1 MIYNSTRIMNEYSIN
16 TIFNEGNRYISN
28 CFNPSEL
35 NVLNEVNIKN
45 IGKTIIE
52 AIKKA
57 FKWIWDKLKQLGAF
71 IKKKFTDISNKI
83 RGIDIDIN
91 IDDKDTEEF
100 KEVEIIILD
109 SDKAIRTINKLE
121 TEFQVSMMFKGVNEI
136 IRSFVTDIKNSVD
149 FCKSN
154 IKSSSNSAINV
165 GKIGIDKRPNYDYN
179 KDKWIIDC
187 KEDCKNNLD
196 RLYKKLDDAK
206 NNIKK
211 INDEEL
217 GGFLDIGKNFD
228 INDVCDALKK
238 KYSFYEEDGSLK
250 KEYQKKITIDS
261 SEDSKKYLKELYDN
275 SIKLNKYLSDACAKN
290 TTEIYKEINDYQKL
304 ADYIVKV
311 IDESTVIIES
321 IDSTLAAEFAK
332 KTKELAEIAAK
343 KAAEEARIKAEM
355 DKIAAENAAKITAG
369 LDKYKKEVE
378 EAQTDKEIVN
388 AFKDIDVVDNGIDD
402 EKWEYRDKKNSAFY
416 DSLTVDKIKK
426 LCAPEFTIE
435 EFVCLS
441 ALRNRPHQS
450 KLDVTEMNMSKIN
463 KEYYK
468 VAQSAERKLAKII
481 KTKYD
486 KFNMLYDLCRT
497 RRVKEILKDYYDK
510 IIIKPIN
517 RDDEEDVEIYSIDS
531 NGLKKA
537 IADNNI
543 SYNDI
548 KKWYVFRYLFKI
560 GVDKRYFDLKTQYEY
575 SRVTD
580 GIKNFMVN
588 SFVIGGKEFIDL
600 IENTYPSIKQDCI
613 SILLNYIK
621 NITHN
626 SKRMLLISSQLDY
639 DDDIGTGLMLYFIVK
654 NKKMLDLDELKYLA
668 KRKLDE
674 IKFNRSKN
682 KDTENKEFYNDYKK
696 FLNEESLFTSINNY
710 NVFSEIK
717 FM

>member
-1 MIYNSTRIMNEYSIN
+1 MIYNSTRIMNEYSIS

-83 RGIDIDIN
+83 RGIDIN
-91 IDDKDTEEF
+91 IDDDKDTEEF
-100 KEVEIIILD
+100 KEVEIIVLD

-121 TEFQVSMMFKGVNEI
+121 TEFNVSMMFKGVNEVL
-136 IRSFVTDIKNSVD
+136 RSFVIDIKKSVD
-149 FCKSN
+149 FCKST
-154 IKSSSNSAINV
+154 IKSDSDSAINV
-165 GKIGIDKRPNYDYN
+165 GKIGIDKLSNYDYN
-179 KDKWIIDC
+179 KDKWIIDS
-187 KEDCKNNLD
+187 KKDCKNNLD

-206 NNIKK
+206 NKIKE
-211 INDEEL
+211 INNKEL
-217 GGFLDIGKNFD
+217 GGFLDIDKDFD

-388 AFKDIDVVDNGIDD
+388 AFQNIDTVDD
-402 EKWEYRDKKNSAFY
+402 EINDENWEYRDKKNSAFY

-441 ALRNRPHQS
+441 ALRSKPHRS
-450 KLDVTEMNMSKIN
+450 KLDTTEMNMGKIN

-481 KTKYD
+481 NTKYD
-486 KFNMLYDLCRT
+486 KFNTLYDLCKA
-497 RRVKEILKDYYDK
+497 RRVKEVLKDYYDK
-510 IIIKPIN
+510 IIIKSTN
-517 RDDEEDVEIYSIDS
+517 RDDEENVEYYSTDA

-548 KKWYVFRYLFKI
+548 KKCYVFRYLFKI

-580 GIKNFMVN
+580 GIKNFTVN
-588 SFVIGGKEFIDL
+588 SFGIISGKEFIDL

-626 SKRMLLISSQLDY
+626 SKRMLSISSQLD
-639 DDDIGTGLMLYFIVK
+639 DDVGTGLMLYFIVK

-682 KDTENKEFYNDYKK
+682 KDAENEEFYNDYKK

-717 FM
+717 FI

>member
-1 MIYNSTRIMNEYSIN
+1 
-16 TIFNEGNRYISN
+16 
-28 CFNPSEL
+28 
-35 NVLNEVNIKN
+35 
-45 IGKTIIE
+45 
-52 AIKKA
+52 
-57 FKWIWDKLKQLGAF
+57 
-71 IKKKFTDISNKI
+71 
-83 RGIDIDIN
+83 
-91 IDDKDTEEF
+91 
-100 KEVEIIILD
+100 
-109 SDKAIRTINKLE
+109 
-121 TEFQVSMMFKGVNEI
+121 MMFKGINEV
-136 IRSFVTDIKNSVD
+136 IRSFVMDIKNSVD
-149 FCKSN
+149 YCKST
-154 IKSSSNSAINV
+154 IKSSSNSAIDV
-165 GKIGIDKRPNYDYN
+165 GKFGIDKQPNYDYN

-187 KEDCKNNLD
+187 KKDCKNNLD

-206 NNIKK
+206 NEIKK

-217 GGFLDIGKNFD
+217 GGFLDLSKDFD
-228 INDVCDALKK
+228 IQDVCDALKK

-250 KEYQKKITIDS
+250 KEYQKKITINS

-311 IDESTVIIES
+311 IDESTVIIDS

-378 EAQTDKEIVN
+378 DAQTDKEIVK

-402 EKWEYRDKKNSAFY
+402 KDWDYRDKKNSAFY

-441 ALRNRPHQS
+441 ALRNKPYKS
-450 KLDVTEMNMSKIN
+450 KLDYTEMNMSKIN

-481 KTKYD
+481 NTKYD

-517 RDDEEDVEIYSIDS
+517 TDDEENVEFYSSDT

-548 KKWYVFRYLFKI
+548 KKYYVFRYLFKT
-560 GVDKRYFDLKTQYEY
+560 GVYKRYFDLKTQYEY

-580 GIKNFMVN
+580 GIKNFMIN
-588 SFVIGGKEFIDL
+588 SFGISDEEFIDL
-600 IENTYPSIKQDCI
+600 IENAYPSIKQDCI
-613 SILLNYIK
+613 GILLNYIK

-626 SKRMLLISSQLDY
+626 SKHILSISGVLR
-639 DDDIGTGLMLYFIVK
+639 DDKANNGLMLYFIVK

-682 KDTENKEFYNDYKK
+682 KDTENEEFYNDYKK

>member
-83 RGIDIDIN
+83 RGIDIN
-91 IDDKDTEEF
+91 IDDDKDTEEF

-154 IKSSSNSAINV
+154 IKSTSNSAINV
-165 GKIGIDKRPNYDYN
+165 GKIGIDKLPNYDYN

-321 IDSTLAAEFAK
+321 IDSILAAEFAK

-388 AFKDIDVVDNGIDD
+388 AFRDIDVVDNGIDD
-402 EKWEYRDKKNSAFY
+402 KNWEYRDKKNSAFY

-441 ALRNRPHQS
+441 ALRKKPNRS
-450 KLDVTEMNMSKIN
+450 KLDYTEMNMGMIN

-481 KTKYD
+481 NTKYD
-486 KFNMLYDLCRT
+486 KFNALYDLCRM
-497 RRVKEILKDYYDK
+497 RKVKEILKDYYDK
-510 IIIKPIN
+510 IIIKQIN
-517 RDDEEDVEIYSIDS
+517 RDDEENIEYYSIDA

-548 KKWYVFRYLFKI
+548 KKCYVFRYLFEI
-560 GVDKRYFDLKTQYEY
+560 GANKSYFDLKTQYEY
-575 SRVTD
+575 SRVTN
-580 GIKNFMVN
+580 GIKNFTTN
-588 SFVIGGKEFIDL
+588 SFGIISGKKFIDL
-600 IENTYPSIKQDCI
+600 IENTYPSIKQDCLN
-613 SILLNYIK
+613 ILLNYIK

-626 SKRMLLISSQLDY
+626 SKRYLSFTDILG
-639 DDDIGTGLMLYFIVK
+639 DDDYTGLELYFIVR
-654 NKKMLDLDELKYLA
+654 NKKMFDIDELEYMA

-674 IKFNRSKN
+674 IKFNKSKN
-682 KDTENKEFYNDYKK
+682 KDAENEKFYNDYKK

>member
-1 MIYNSTRIMNEYSIN
+1 MIYNSTRIMNEYSIS

-83 RGIDIDIN
+83 RGIDIN
-91 IDDKDTEEF
+91 IDDDKDTEEF
-100 KEVEIIILD
+100 KEVEIIVLD

-121 TEFQVSMMFKGVNEI
+121 TEFNVSMMFKGVNEVL
-136 IRSFVTDIKNSVD
+136 RSFVIDIKKSVD
-149 FCKSN
+149 FCKST
-154 IKSSSNSAINV
+154 IKSDSDSAINV
-165 GKIGIDKRPNYDYN
+165 GKIGIDKLSNYDYN
-179 KDKWIIDC
+179 KDKWIIDS
-187 KEDCKNNLD
+187 KKDCKNNLD

-206 NNIKK
+206 NKIKE
-211 INDEEL
+211 INNKEL
-217 GGFLDIGKNFD
+217 GGFLDIDKDFD
-228 INDVCDALKK
+228 IDDVCDALKK

-388 AFKDIDVVDNGIDD
+388 AFQNIDTVDD
-402 EKWEYRDKKNSAFY
+402 EINDEDWEYRNKKNSAFY

-441 ALRNRPHQS
+441 ALRSKPHRS
-450 KLDVTEMNMSKIN
+450 KLDTTEMNMGKIN

-481 KTKYD
+481 NTKYD
-486 KFNMLYDLCRT
+486 KFNTLYDLCKA
-497 RRVKEILKDYYDK
+497 RRVKEVLKDYYDK
-510 IIIKPIN
+510 IIIKSTN
-517 RDDEEDVEIYSIDS
+517 RDDEENVEYYSTDA

-548 KKWYVFRYLFKI
+548 KKCYVFRYLFKI

-580 GIKNFMVN
+580 GIKNFTVN
-588 SFVIGGKEFIDL
+588 SFGIISGKEFIDL

-626 SKRMLLISSQLDY
+626 SKRMLSISSQLD
-639 DDDIGTGLMLYFIVK
+639 DDVGTGLMLYFIVK

-682 KDTENKEFYNDYKK
+682 KDAENEEFYNDYKK

-717 FM
+717 FI

>member
-91 IDDKDTEEF
+91 IDDDKDTEEF
-100 KEVEIIILD
+100 KEVEIIVLD
-109 SDKAIRTINKLE
+109 SNKAIRTINKLE
-121 TEFQVSMMFKGVNEI
+121 TEFQVSMMFKGINEV
-136 IRSFVTDIKNSVD
+136 IRSFVMDIKNSVD
-149 FCKSN
+149 YCKST
-154 IKSSSNSAINV
+154 IKSSSNSAIDV
-165 GKIGIDKRPNYDYN
+165 GKFGIDKQPNYDYN

-187 KEDCKNNLD
+187 KKDCKNNLD

-206 NNIKK
+206 NEIKK

-217 GGFLDIGKNFD
+217 GGFLDLSKDFD
-228 INDVCDALKK
+228 IQDVCDALKK

-250 KEYQKKITIDS
+250 KEYQKKITINS

-311 IDESTVIIES
+311 IDESTVIIDS

-378 EAQTDKEIVN
+378 EAQTDKEIVK

-402 EKWEYRDKKNSAFY
+402 KNWEYRDKKNSAFY

-441 ALRNRPHQS
+441 ALRNKPNRS
-450 KLDVTEMNMSKIN
+450 KLDVTEMNMGKIN

-481 KTKYD
+481 NTKYD

-510 IIIKPIN
+510 IIIKPIS
-517 RDDEEDVEIYSIDS
+517 DDEENVEFYSSDA

-537 IADNNI
+537 VADNII

-548 KKWYVFRYLFKI
+548 KKYYVFKYLYRI
-560 GVDKRYFDLKTQYEY
+560 GAYKYYFDLKTQYEY

-580 GIKNFMVN
+580 SINNVMANNFGT
-588 SFVIGGKEFIDL
+588 GGKELIDL

-613 SILLNYIK
+613 SMLLNYIK
-621 NITHN
+621 NITHRSN
-626 SKRMLLISSQLDY
+626 RILSVSRAFR
-639 DDDIGTGLMLYFIVK
+639 DDDSTGLMLYFIVK

-674 IKFNRSKN
+674 IKFNKSKN
-682 KDTENKEFYNDYKK
+682 KDAENEEFYNDYKK

>member
-91 IDDKDTEEF
+91 IDDDKDTEEF
-100 KEVEIIILD
+100 KEVEIIVLD

-121 TEFQVSMMFKGVNEI
+121 TEFNISMMFKSIDEVL
-136 IRSFVTDIKNSVD
+136 RSFVVDIRKSVD

-154 IKSSSNSAINV
+154 IESYSKGAINI
-165 GKIGIDKRPNYDYN
+165 GKSGINNLRNFDYN
-179 KDKWIIDC
+179 KDEWIIDQ
-187 KEDCKNNLD
+187 KKKCKNNLD
-196 RLYKKLDDAK
+196 ILYRKLDNAK
-206 NNIKK
+206 NEIKK

-217 GGFLDIGKNFD
+217 GGFLDLSKDFD

-290 TTEIYKEINDYQKL
+290 TTKIYQEINDYQKL

-378 EAQTDKEIVN
+378 DAQTDKEIVN
-388 AFKDIDVVDNGIDD
+388 AFKDIDVVDNGIDV
-402 EKWEYRDKKNSAFY
+402 EHWEYRDKKNSAFY

-441 ALRNRPHQS
+441 ALRNKPNRS
-450 KLDVTEMNMSKIN
+450 KLNVTEIKMDMIN

-481 KTKYD
+481 NTKYD
-486 KFNMLYDLCRT
+486 KFNALYDLCRT
-497 RRVKEILKDYYDK
+497 RRVKEILKDYYNK
-510 IIIKPIN
+510 IIIKSKN
-517 RDDEEDVEIYSIDS
+517 ALEDEDAEYYSPDAD
-531 NGLKKA
+531 GLKKA
-537 IADNNI
+537 VTDNII

-548 KKWYVFRYLFKI
+548 KKYYVFRYLNKI
-560 GVDKRYFDLKTQYEY
+560 DVDKRFFDLKTQYEY
-575 SRVTD
+575 SRVVD
-580 GIKNFMVN
+580 VINNIIRNNFGISN
-588 SFVIGGKEFIDL
+588 IGFIR
-600 IENTYPSIKQDCI
+600 IINEAYPSIKQDCLN
-613 SILLNYIK
+613 ILLNYIK

-626 SKRMLLISSQLDY
+626 SKRYLSFTDVLG
-639 DDDIGTGLMLYFIVK
+639 DDDYTGLELYFIVR
-654 NKKMLDLDELKYLA
+654 NKKMFDIDELEYMA

-674 IKFNRSKN
+674 IKFNKSKN
-682 KDTENKEFYNDYKK
+682 KDAENEKFYNDYKK
-696 FLNEESLFTSINNY
+696 FVNEEYLFASINNY

>member
-1 MIYNSTRIMNEYSIN
+1 
-16 TIFNEGNRYISN
+16 
-28 CFNPSEL
+28 
-35 NVLNEVNIKN
+35 
-45 IGKTIIE
+45 
-52 AIKKA
+52 
-57 FKWIWDKLKQLGAF
+57 
-71 IKKKFTDISNKI
+71 
-83 RGIDIDIN
+83 
-91 IDDKDTEEF
+91 
-100 KEVEIIILD
+100 LD
-109 SDKAIRTINKLE
+109 SDKAFRTVSKLE
-121 TEFQVSMMFKGVNEI
+121 TEFNVSMMFKGIDEV
-136 IRSFVTDIKNSVD
+136 IRSFVMDIKNSVD
-149 FCKSN
+149 YCKSN
-154 IKSSSNSAINV
+154 IKSNSDSAIDV
-165 GKIGIDKRPNYDYN
+165 GKFGINKQSNYDYN
-179 KDKWIIDC
+179 KDKWIRDC
-187 KEDCKNNLD
+187 KKDCKNNLD
-196 RLYKKLDDAK
+196 ELYRKLDKAK
-206 NNIKK
+206 NEIKK

-217 GGFLDIGKNFD
+217 GGFLDIGKDFD

-238 KYSFYEEDGSLK
+238 KYSFYEKDGSLK

-290 TTEIYKEINDYQKL
+290 TTKIYQEISDYQKL

-311 IDESTVIIES
+311 IDESTVIIDS

-378 EAQTDKEIVN
+378 EAQTDKEIVK
-388 AFKDIDVVDNGIDD
+388 AFKNIDVVDNGIDD
-402 EKWEYRDKKNSAFY
+402 ENWEYRDKKNSAFY

-441 ALRNRPHQS
+441 ALRNKPHRS
-450 KLDVTEMNMSKIN
+450 KLDNTEMNMGKIN

-481 KTKYD
+481 NTKYD

-517 RDDEEDVEIYSIDS
+517 TDDEENVEFYSIDTS
-531 NGLKKA
+531 GLKKA

-548 KKWYVFRYLFKI
+548 KKYYVFKYLSRI
-560 GVDKRYFDLKTQYEY
+560 GAYKSYFDLKTQYEY
-575 SRVTD
+575 SRVID

-588 SFVIGGKEFIDL
+588 SFGINDKEFIDL

-613 SILLNYIK
+613 NILLNYIK
-621 NITHN
+621 NITHRSN
-626 SKRMLLISSQLDY
+626 RALSISRAFN
-639 DDDIGTGLMLYFIVK
+639 DDDSTGLMLYFIVK
-654 NKKMLDLDELKYLA
+654 NKKMLDLDELKYLV

-674 IKFNRSKN
+674 IKFNKSKN
-682 KDTENKEFYNDYKK
+682 KDAENEEFYNDYKK